1 MAIVK
6 RWKRRGRPTVWR
18 CDYLDAGDTRRRK
31 TFATKEA
38 AEDYAA
44 RATLDG
50 RRHLAPTMDPS
61 ITVRDY
67 AAHWLTTLRVK
78 QGTIDTYRKHLDL
91 YLLPALGALALR
103 EVRRPRVRLV
113 LTNLLAELE
122 AKGRKGRAIVRLAL
136 AVIRQLLTSAVSE
149 ELLTVNPAARL
160 ATELGLKAPVRR
172 RQDEPEAP
180 AGEERDGKAFP
191 RPERD
196 VFLTA
201 AREEDPRCWRMWT
214 VQVLTGLRP
223 GELYALTE
231 ADLLLDQAAP
241 KGPQLRVSKTL
252 SDDGKRVET
261 TPKGGK
267 VRLVD
272 LSAAAVDMLRAQ
284 LAWRKQEKLRRGWR
298 EMPTPLFFAED
309 GGYPLP
315 CDIRKRMYAV
325 LEAAGLSQRGPHALR
340 HTYATLALGAG
351 KDVYYVAKQLGH
363 QDINLT
369 FATYTRGDDASRP
382 GALNDLDPPSAVTNL

>member
-1 MAIVK
+1 
-6 RWKRRGRPTVWR
+6 
-18 CDYLDAGDTRRRK
+18 
-31 TFATKEA
+31 
-38 AEDYAA
+38 
-44 RATLDG
+44 
-50 RRHLAPTMDPS
+50 MDPS

-67 AAHWLTTLRVK
+67 AAYWLTTLRVK
-78 QGTIDTYRKHLDL
+78 QGTIDTYGKHLNL

-113 LTNLLAELE
+113 LANLLADLE

-136 AVIRQLLTSAVSE
+136 AVVQQLFAKAVSD
-149 ELLTVNPAARL
+149 ELITVNPAVRL
-160 ATELGLKAPVRR
+160 RAELGLKTPARR
-172 RQDEPEAP
+172 RADEPEAP
-180 AGEERDGKAFP
+180 AGEERDGKALP
-191 RPERD
+191 RADRD
-196 VFLTA
+196 TFLTA
-201 AREEDPRCWRMWT
+201 AREDDPRCWRMWT

-241 KGPQLRVSKTL
+241 KGPQVRVSKTL

-267 VRLVD
+267 VRMVD
-272 LSAAAVDMLRAQ
+272 LSSAAVDILRAQ

-325 LEAAGLSQRGPHALR
+325 LETAGLPQRGPHALR

-369 FATYTRGDDASRP
+369 FATYTKGDDASRP